1 MEKGIISL
9 MLPPWFRGV
18 SISARVNKIWRLR
31 RLNRLGTIGGM
42 ASPAEEE
49 GVRNIE
55 GNKTTNSPEVMS
67 RKHTVRLI
75 LKLIATSFISPRS

>member
-9 MLPPWFRGV
+9 MLAPGFRMV
-18 SISARVNKIWRLR
+18 SIFARVNKIWRLR
-31 RLNRLGTIGGM
+31 RLNRLRTIGGM

-49 GVRNIE
+49 DFIKME
-55 GNKTTNSPEVMS
+55 GNKTTNSPQVMS

-75 LKLIATSFISPRS
+75 LKLIATYFISPRS